1 MSISTSAVSELAISQ
16 INLPQELAAG
26 AVMFSFTP
34 QPATFLLPQSLNADR
49 VMFSF
54 NPQDT
59 TFLLPQGLNADP
71 VFFQFGGEQADTGF
85 PGPPKSASQLN
96 LPDFNL
102 PSAWTI
108 DFGDPIIDY
117 AGFSPLRG
125 AFLVVLVNGNFALW
139 LHQSQGVMRGLL
151 LAPKK
156 LEFLHNL
163 GPPFMQSFI
172 P

>member
-1 MSISTSAVSELAISQ
+1 MSISTGAVSELAISQ
-16 INLPQELAAG
+16 INLPQELSAN
-26 AVMFSFTP
+26 AVMFAFNP
-34 QPATFLLPQSLNADR
+34 QAATLQLPATF
-49 VMFSF
+49 
-54 NPQDT
+54 
-59 TFLLPQGLNADP
+59 NADP
-71 VFFQFGGEQADTGF
+71 VFFKFGGEPADTGF
-85 PGPPKSASQLN
+85 PGPPKTATQLD

-139 LHQSQGVMRGLL
+139 LGQSQGVMRGLM
-151 LAPKK
+151 LATSKF
-156 LEFLHNL
+156 EFLRNL